1 MVKELLSGR
10 CISCIPGI
18 TALNRPLAA
27 GPGPSAKRRAEN
39 EKREL
44 MELYTI
50 GNQHYY
56 PLQWD
61 KYGSS
66 THPIRSNQPSSVPD
80 PQVIFV
86 IFNYT
91 VY

>member
-1 MVKELLSGR
+1 MENSHYYVYYFIMLLGNQMVEELLSGR
-10 CISCIPGI
+10 CILCIPGI

-27 GPGPSAKRRAEN
+27 ETGPSAKRGAQN
-39 EKREL
+39 KKREL

-50 GNQHYY
+50 DIQHYH

-66 THPIRSNQPSSVPD
+66 TSTQ
-80 PQVIFV
+80 
-86 IFNYT
+86 
-91 VY
+91 